1 MTSLDAPLAAIA
13 VPSETEAEQ
22 ATQTAIDL
30 AACDWFKDA
39 IIYQMHVKAFQD
51 ASGDGVGDFV
61 GLMQRLDYVQELGVT
76 AIWLLPFYPSPLRDD
91 GYDISDYGQV
101 HPSYGDL
108 EAFRAFVAEAH
119 RRDIRVIAELVVN
132 HTSDQHPW
140 FQRARKT
147 PPGSPERDY
156 YVWSDTDQRY
166 QGTRVIFLD
175 AETSNWT
182 WDATANAYF
191 WHRFYSHQPDLNF
204 DNPRVVDEIVGV
216 MRFWLDLGVDGL
228 RLDAVPYLCEREGTN
243 NENLP
248 ETHAVLKRIR
258 HEVDARYPDRMLLAE
273 ANQWP
278 EDTRPYFGD
287 GDECHMAFHFPLMPR
302 MYMALAQEDR
312 HPIADILR
320 QTPDIPSNC
329 QWALFLRNHD
339 ELTLEMVTD
348 DERDYLWRMYAT
360 DSRARINLGIRRR
373 LAPLLDNDR
382 RKIELMNALLFS
394 LPGTP
399 VIYYGDELGM
409 GDNYYLGDRDGVR
422 TPMQWSA
429 DRNGGFS
436 RADPQRLYLP
446 PIMDAIYGY
455 HSINVESQQRSPS
468 SLLNWMRR
476 MIMVRKNHSAF
487 GRGILRLLR
496 PRNRKILAFVREHE
510 GQRIMCVFN
519 MGRSAQAVELDLRE
533 FRGAVPVELTGNSTF
548 PPIGEL
554 SYLLTLP
561 GYGFYWF
568 VLATEVEA
576 PRWHVATPEP
586 APAFVTL
593 VATDAWQT
601 VLQGRGQETLERDV
615 LPEFLMRQ
623 RWFAAKDT
631 GITAV
636 ALKQFATLEGRSTT
650 YPLALCEVSVAGGET
665 QSYFLPLS
673 ATWGSD
679 KVSSTSPALPFTL
692 AKIRR
697 GSRVGALLDA
707 AKDQAFVLD
716 LAMAISRS
724 RGQQSDGLRFT
735 IHPSLQ
741 PINEDV
747 SLRPVGAEQ
756 SNVSLIVGESMVLKL
771 YRHVR
776 RGVQPELEVAQFLT
790 NVAGFKNTPA
800 LLGAVEHAE
809 DGAEPSALAIAFAFV
824 ENQGDAWNVIV
835 EALDRTLYDISLLPD
850 VDPWQETLD
859 RLYAFPLD
867 LAAKLGQRTA
877 EMHRALATETID
889 PAFKAEP
896 LGQEK
901 VQRWCEAIRSDAE
914 RAFAA
919 LEGVAREVNETT
931 AQHVTRLLATRPV
944 LFAYIEALARVN
956 ATGMA
961 TRIHGDYH
969 LGQVLV
975 AKDDV
980 VIIDFEGEPG
990 RTLAERR
997 EKASPLRDVA
1007 GMLRSLDY
1015 AASTALDRYA
1025 TRAGGLPER
1034 VVAATAAWR
1043 ERAGR
1048 EFIDTY
1054 VEMAGGMASFPQHRD
1069 DAAALLELFLLQKT
1083 LYEISYEAANRP
1095 SWITVPVR
1103 GMLEL
1108 LERAEAKK
1116 G

>member
-1 MTSLDAPLAAIA
+1 MSTLDAPLSAIA
-13 VPSETEAEQ
+13 VPTETEVEQ
-22 ATQTAIDL
+22 ATQAAIDP
-30 AACDWFKDA
+30 AALDWFKDA
-39 IIYQMHVKAFQD
+39 IIYETHVKAFQD
-51 ASGDGVGDFV
+51 SSGDGVGDFG
-61 GLMQRLDYVQELGVT
+61 GLMQRLDYVQDLGVT
-76 AIWLLPFYPSPLRDD
+76 TIWLLPFYPSPLRDD
-91 GYDISDYGQV
+91 GYDISDYRQI

-108 EAFRAFVAEAH
+108 HSFKAFVAEAH
-119 RRDIRVIAELVVN
+119 RRGIRVIAELVIN

-140 FQRARKT
+140 FQRARQS
-147 PPGSPERDY
+147 PPGSVERDY
-156 YVWSDTDQRY
+156 YVWSDTEQRY
-166 QGTRVIFLD
+166 HGTRIIFLD

-182 WDATANAYF
+182 WDATAKACF

-258 HEVDARYPDRMLLAE
+258 QEMDARYPDRMLLAE

-312 HPIADILR
+312 HPITDILR
-320 QTPDIPSNC
+320 QTPDIPANC

-348 DERDYLWRMYAT
+348 DERDYLWRTYAT

-373 LAPLLDNDR
+373 LAPLLENDR
-382 RKIELMNALLFS
+382 RKTELMNALLLS

-399 VIYYGDELGM
+399 VIYYGDEIGM
-409 GDNYYLGDRDGVR
+409 GDNFYLGDRDAVR

-446 PIMDAIYGY
+446 PIMDAIYGFQ
-455 HSINVESQQRSPS
+455 SINVESQQRSPS
-468 SLLNWMRR
+468 SLLQWMRR
-476 MIMVRKNHSAF
+476 IIMVRKNHSVF
-487 GRGILRLLR
+487 GRGTLRLLY

-510 GQRIMCVFN
+510 DQRILCVFN
-519 MGRSAQAVELDLRE
+519 MARSAQAVELDLGE
-533 FRGAVPVELTGNSTF
+533 FRGAVPVELTGNSAF

-554 SYLLTLP
+554 PYLLTLP
-561 GYGFYWF
+561 GFGFYWF
-568 VLATEVEA
+568 VLATEVEM
-576 PRWHVATPEP
+576 PRWHVVTPEP

-593 VATDAWQT
+593 VAVDTWQS
-601 VLQGRGQETLERDV
+601 VLRGRGQETLERDV
-615 LPEFLMRQ
+615 LSEFLMRQ
-623 RWFAAKDT
+623 RWFAAKDARL
-631 GITAV
+631 TAV
-636 ALKQFATLEGRSTT
+636 TLRQFAILEGRSTT
-650 YPLALCEVSVAGGET
+650 YPLALCEVSVAEGET
-665 QSYFLPLS
+665 QSYFLPFS
-673 ATWGSD
+673 VAWGSD
-679 KVSSTSPALPFTL
+679 KVSSTSPVLPFTL
-692 AKIRR
+692 AKVRR
-697 GSRVGALLDA
+697 GPRVGALLDA
-707 AKDQAFVLD
+707 AKDQDFVLD
-716 LAMAISRS
+716 LVMAMS
-724 RGQQSDGLRFT
+724 RGREQRSDGLRFT
-735 IHPSLQ
+735 THPTLQ
-741 PINEDV
+741 PINDDV
-747 SLRPVGAEQ
+747 SLRSIGAEQ
-756 SNVSLIVGESMVLKL
+756 SNVSLIVGESMVLKV
-771 YRHVR
+771 YRRVR
-776 RGVQPELEVAQFLT
+776 PGVQPELEVAHFLT
-790 NVAGFKNTPA
+790 NIADFKNTPA
-800 LLGAVEHAE
+800 LLGAVEHVD
-809 DGAEPSALAIAFAFV
+809 DGAEPLTLATAFAFV
-824 ENQGDAWNVIV
+824 ENQGDAWNVVV
-835 EALDRTLYDISLLPD
+835 EALDRTFEDVSLLPET
-850 VDPWQETLD
+850 DPWQEALD
-859 RLYAFPLD
+859 RLYVFPLD

-877 EMHRALATETID
+877 EMHRAFATDTVD
-889 PAFKAEP
+889 PAFKAE
-896 LGQEK
+896 LLTQGQ
-901 VQRWCEAIRSDAE
+901 VRQWCESIKTDAQ
-914 RAFAA
+914 RAFAT
-919 LEGVAREVNETT
+919 LESAGRQLNGTAAEDVA
-931 AQHVTRLLATRPV
+931 RLLAKQPV
-944 LFAYIEALARVN
+944 LFAHLEALAN
-956 ATGMA
+956 LKATGMV

-997 EKASPLRDVA
+997 EKTSPVRDVA

-1015 AASTALDRYA
+1015 AASAALDRFA
-1025 TRAGGLPER
+1025 SRAGALPER
-1034 VVAATAAWR
+1034 VVAAAGAWR

-1048 EFIDTY
+1048 QFIDTY
-1054 VEMAGGMASFPQHRD
+1054 VETARGMASFPQDRG

-1108 LERAEAKK
+1108 LERAERK
-1116 G
+1116 